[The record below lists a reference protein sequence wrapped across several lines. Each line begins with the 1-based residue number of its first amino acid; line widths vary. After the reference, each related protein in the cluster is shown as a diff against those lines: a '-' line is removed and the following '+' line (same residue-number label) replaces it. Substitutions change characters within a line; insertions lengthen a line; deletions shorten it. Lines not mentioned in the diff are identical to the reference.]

1 MSNNKQVADN
11 FIRQTGLHTNANT
24 CTYHGDIFRSYNTA
38 FAKIDVKNKVL
49 LISSDSMTH
58 TSSEHK
64 GALVASALEHGYKIL
79 PIPLRMFEYCFPDTN
94 DLIKR
99 FENTLD
105 YYSEGTKLALTDNRY
120 NFLQTYDEFKEFATY
135 CKRKPRSTKR
145 FDKTVQNIEDVTFIK
160 ELQKKRRQQ
169 LRGK

>member
-1 MSNNKQVADN
+1 MSSNTQVADN
-11 FIRQTGLHTNANT
+11 FIMQTGLHTNGST
-24 CTYHGDIFRSYNTA
+24 CSYSGDIFRSYSTA
-38 FAKIDVKNKVL
+38 FAKVDVKNKVL

-58 TSSEHK
+58 TSSQHR
-64 GALVASALEHGYKIL
+64 GALVSSAIEHGYKIL
-79 PIPLRMFEYCFPDTN
+79 PIPLKMWEYSFPDTN

-105 YYSEGTKLALTDNRY
+105 YYSEGTNLALTDNRY
-120 NFLQTYDEFKEFATY
+120 NFLQTYDEFREFTTY
-135 CKRKPRSTKR
+135 CNRKPRSTKR